1 MHFKVLFD
9 FDGAKEK
16 WVIIDADHNMTSFSF
31 FFAVLWMTIP
41 DHSLIRNLREGR
53 GLKVRDYEE
62 HDLKVQEND
71 DQFQGQDP
79 GLF

>member
-1 MHFKVLFD
+1 
-9 FDGAKEK
+9 
-16 WVIIDADHNMTSFSF
+16 
-31 FFAVLWMTIP
+31 MTIP

>member
-1 MHFKVLFD
+1 
-9 FDGAKEK
+9 
-16 WVIIDADHNMTSFSF
+16 MTSFSL